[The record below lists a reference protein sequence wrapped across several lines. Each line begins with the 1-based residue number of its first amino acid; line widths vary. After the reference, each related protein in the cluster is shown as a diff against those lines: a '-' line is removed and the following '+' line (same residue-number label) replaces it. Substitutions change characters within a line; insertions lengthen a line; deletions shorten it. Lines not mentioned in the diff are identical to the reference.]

1 LITFFIGDFSN
12 AHKNDTL
19 DGESLQNV
27 PSLHFKPD
35 PSMDMMMNAM
45 FFAHRLS
52 TTCDPN

>member
-27 PSLHFKPD
+27 PSLHFEPD